1 MVMNKLKIHFFIALF
16 FVFQLFVPA
25 FAMGTFTDDDI
36 IWQASAN
43 ELIKYIDQDTPSPG
57 NNDHPVLLQAKEINT
72 ILQAINYHKPSK
84 DNVDTDKD
92 FKAVFTDQQAN
103 LLGQYLEEG
112 LKDAKPYQDIIF
124 VMEKSVKRFTLLKP
138 ALYFVAGRVFYK
150 DNKLNIII
158 GDYDLLRN
166 EAYEAVNDPTGVG
179 HINYSFDYGKRS
191 KPSGFKN
198 VIIHIDGVENKQLN
212 NTRRSDWLVI
222 DVNVASK
229 AIEHMATLRKKD
241 EMENRRKELLEVL
254 DSEVAIPID
263 ASNRPDNVT
272 QSLEERLTEL
282 KQLRNKDLITDE
294 EYAQKRKQILDDL

>member
-1 MVMNKLKIHFFIALF
+1 MNKLKIHFFIALF

-25 FAMGTFTDDDI
+25 FAMGSFTDNDI
-36 IWQASAN
+36 IWQAGAN
-43 ELIKYIDQDTPSPG
+43 ELIKYIDQDTPSLG
-57 NNDHPVLLQAKEINT
+57 KNDHPVVLQAKEINS
-72 ILQAINYHKPSK
+72 ILQSINYHKQSK

-92 FKAVFTDQQAN
+92 LKAVFTDQQAN

-138 ALYFVAGRVFYK
+138 ARYFVAGRVFYK

-179 HINYSFDYGKRS
+179 HIHYSFDYGQRS

-212 NTRRSDWLVI
+212 NTLRSDWLVI

-241 EMENRRKELLEVL
+241 EMENRRRELLEVL
-254 DSEVAIPID
+254 DSEVAIPVD

-272 QSLEERLTEL
+272 YSLEERLTEL

>member
-16 FVFQLFVPA
+16 FVFQLFIPA
-25 FAMGTFTDDDI
+25 FAMGSFTDNDI
-36 IWQASAN
+36 IWQAGAN
-43 ELIKYIDQDTPSPG
+43 ELIKYIDQDTPSLG
-57 NNDHPVLLQAKEINT
+57 KNDHPVVLQAKEINS
-72 ILQAINYHKPSK
+72 ILQSINYHKKSK

-92 FKAVFTDQQAN
+92 LKAVFTDQQAN
-103 LLGQYLEEG
+103 LLGQYLEQG

-138 ALYFVAGRVFYK
+138 ARYFVAGRVFYK

-179 HINYSFDYGKRS
+179 HIHYSFDYGQRS

-212 NTRRSDWLVI
+212 NTLRSDWLVI

-241 EMENRRKELLEVL
+241 EMENKRKELLEVL
-254 DSEVAIPID
+254 DSEVAIPVD

-272 QSLEERLTEL
+272 HSLEERLTEL

>member
-1 MVMNKLKIHFFIALF
+1 MNKLKIHFFIALF
-16 FVFQLFVPA
+16 FVFQLFIPA
-25 FAMGTFTDDDI
+25 FAMGSFTDNDI
-36 IWQASAN
+36 IWQAGAN
-43 ELIKYIDQDTPSPG
+43 ELIKYIDQDTPSLG
-57 NNDHPVLLQAKEINT
+57 KNDHPVVLQAKEINS
-72 ILQAINYHKPSK
+72 ILQSINYHKQSK

-92 FKAVFTDQQAN
+92 LKAVFTDQQAN

-138 ALYFVAGRVFYK
+138 ARYFVAGRVFYK

-179 HINYSFDYGKRS
+179 HIHYSFDYGQRS

-212 NTRRSDWLVI
+212 NTLRSDWLVI

-241 EMENRRKELLEVL
+241 EMENKRKELLEVL
-254 DSEVAIPID
+254 DSEVAIPVD
-263 ASNRPDNVT
+263 ASNLPDNVT

>member
-1 MVMNKLKIHFFIALF
+1 MNKLKIHFFIALF
-16 FVFQLFVPA
+16 FVFQLFIPA
-25 FAMGTFTDDDI
+25 FAMGSFTDNDI
-36 IWQASAN
+36 IWQAGAN
-43 ELIKYIDQDTPSPG
+43 ELIKYIDQDTPSLG
-57 NNDHPVLLQAKEINT
+57 KNDHPVVLQAKEINS
-72 ILQAINYHKPSK
+72 ILQSINYHKQSK

-92 FKAVFTDQQAN
+92 LKAVFTDQQAN

-138 ALYFVAGRVFYK
+138 ARYFVAGRVFYK

-179 HINYSFDYGKRS
+179 HIHYSFDYGQRS

-212 NTRRSDWLVI
+212 NTLRSDWLVI

-241 EMENRRKELLEVL
+241 EMENRRRELLEVL
-254 DSEVAIPID
+254 DSEVAIPVD

-272 QSLEERLTEL
+272 HSLEERLTEL